1 MPRLVSEISS
11 VSNKKLSNMA
21 TFLILTILIIF
32 LFNLIGRKRR
42 FFGAYQI
49 RTVLVHMSQFAA
61 KFANIIRAMN
71 CHVICV
77 ILANVANG
85 LVFHNKPETA
95 KKAF

>member
-1 MPRLVSEISS
+1 
-11 VSNKKLSNMA
+11 
-21 TFLILTILIIF
+21 
-32 LFNLIGRKRR
+32 
-42 FFGAYQI
+42 
-49 RTVLVHMSQFAA
+49 MSQFAA

-95 KKAF
+95 KKSLLEVLMAGESAVYLGGSRPVSTDLAEAAKSVGRGCCSVEVHAE